1 MEKLEK
7 DVQVTYKKEGMRHWK
22 GRVLREVDANP
33 KRRIWMVEW
42 EIEGIGKIEK
52 PELEQNLML
61 AGKILE

>member
-7 DVQVTYKKEGMRHWK
+7 DVQVTYKKESMRHWK
-22 GRVLREVDANP
+22 GKILRQVDENP
-33 KRRIWMVEW
+33 QRKVWMVEW
-42 EIEGIGKIEK
+42 EIDGVGRLEK